1 MLANNRE
8 IPLANYYTAN
18 MRYCRVRFPLT
29 ISVLAILAAAC
40 AALGQAGA
48 TRPSTTKPLATAST
62 TAATKAAPDN
72 PLVNAA
78 EYLDRASRL
87 KESDVDGR
95 LALARWTFSHQM
107 YPQTVE
113 MVNQALYLEPQ
124 NRAAYTI
131 LQQVDDARPMPE
143 EPQAAAALEK
153 EMEDGFKHE
162 FKIKYT
168 RHFMI
173 CYDTTDQF
181 AAQRGTYLEKSYDA
195 FHFFFNMKSLR
206 PEFLSEHLRVI
217 LFKSR
222 DDYITYGKQVEKND
236 FSWAVGFYAQG
247 RNRSVFYDESTGLT
261 GSSYDKQAAKLKAEL
276 ADFNKQLATA
286 RQLNQNGQVAT
297 LNVEINRT
305 NNALAQL
312 SFQRGNQVQAQNN
325 ATTMHEASHQISF
338 NSGIQMRAVDYP
350 FWLSEGLA
358 CSFEVEDAN
367 GHRGPAILNF
377 GRIGTLKQAIRENRL
392 NSIETVVS
400 AASPNVEDEK
410 NLTLAY
416 AESWA
421 VFHYL
426 YKFQRQGMEDFLLA
440 YRNHRPFTRIGAEEK
455 KAIFVKAFGDNFEDL
470 NKKYLAYIKSL
481 PAKPS

>member
-1 MLANNRE
+1 
-8 IPLANYYTAN
+8 
-18 MRYCRVRFPLT
+18 MRKCRARFPLT
-29 ISVLAILAAAC
+29 ISVFAILAAAG
-40 AALGQAGA
+40 AAFSQAGT
-48 TRPSTTKPLATAST
+48 TRPSTSATKSAAPVSPA
-62 TAATKAAPDN
+62 AATKAAPDN
-72 PLVNAA
+72 PLANAA
-78 EYLDRASRL
+78 DYLDRASHL
-87 KESDVDGR
+87 KEDDVDGR
-95 LALARWTFSHQM
+95 LALARWTFNHQM
-107 YPQTVE
+107 YSQAVE

-131 LQQVDDARPMPE
+131 LQQVDDARPLAE
-143 EPQAAAALEK
+143 EPQTAAALKK

-173 CYDTTDQF
+173 CYDTTDVF

-195 FHFFFNMKSLR
+195 FHFFFNMKTLH
-206 PEFLSEHLRVI
+206 PEFLSGHLKVI

-222 DDYITYGKQVEKND
+222 DDYLTYGKEVEKND

-247 RNRSVFYDESTGLT
+247 RNRSVFYDESSGVT
-261 GSSYDKQAAKLKAEL
+261 GSSYDKQAAKLKAQLE
-276 ADFNKQLATA
+276 DYNKQLATA
-286 RQLNQNGQVAT
+286 RQLNQNGLVAT
-297 LNVEINRT
+297 LNVEITRT
-305 NNALAQL
+305 NNALTQL

-338 NSGIQMRAVDYP
+338 NSGIQTRAVDYP

-358 CSFEVEDAN
+358 CSFEVEDAS

-377 GRIGTLKQAIRENRL
+377 GRIGTLKQALRENRL
-392 NSIETVVS
+392 NSIEAVVS
-400 AASPNVEDEK
+400 AASPSVEDEK
-410 NLTLAY
+410 GLTLAY

-440 YRNHRPFTRIGAEEK
+440 YRSHRPFVRIGAEEK

-470 NKKYLAYIKSL
+470 NKKYTAYIKSL
-481 PAKPS
+481 PSRPG